1 MNLKV
6 LIVGCLILGTML
18 WLVLL
23 LASILFPPKRGS
35 AMRITEKA
43 LVLVSGLLLV
53 GWSVL
58 MLTYATQPFV

>member
-1 MNLKV
+1 MNV
-6 LIVGCLILGTML
+6 TPLIVAGLVLGTL
-18 WLVLL
+18 FWLVLL

-43 LVLVSGLLLV
+43 LILVSGLLLV

-58 MLTYATQPFV
+58 LLTFTTRGVA

>member
-1 MNLKV
+1 MNFKA
-6 LIVGCLILGTML
+6 LIVGCLILGTLL

-23 LASILFPPKRGS
+23 LASMLFPPKRGS

-43 LVLVSGLLLV
+43 LILVSGLLLV

-58 MLTYATQPFV
+58 LLTYSAQPL